1 MSSPEGKDEWQT
13 FNRRFDTMFGED
25 CCDKEGRLHHIHRGP
40 HGMAKISGYLEKFD
54 VVSMPLD
61 LMGLQLV

>member
-1 MSSPEGKDEWQT
+1 
-13 FNRRFDTMFGED
+13 MFGED